1 MITIVIVDDQMLS
14 REGLKTIVDLEEDMQ
29 VVGLASNGE
38 EAIALTKL
46 HRPKLVMMDIQMPIM
61 DGITALKSIKQ
72 EFPETF
78 ILILSTFL
86 EDAYIINGLASGA
99 SGYLLKDMDADQML
113 TAIRDTISGQFIL
126 PAAVAAKL
134 VTKLSQISSIS
145 NEWEKKEQLTQR
157 ELEIAKLIVAGK
169 TNKEIASALYIAEG
183 TVRNYVSNLYSKL
196 EVVDRVQ
203 AIVKLKEI
211 M

>member
-1 MITIVIVDDQMLS
+1 MITVVIADDQMLS
-14 REGLKTIVDLEEDMQ
+14 REGLKTIVDLEDDMK
-29 VVGLASNGE
+29 VVALASNGE
-38 EAIALTKL
+38 EAIAFTAL
-46 HRPKLVMMDIQMPIM
+46 HRPNLVMMDIQMPIM

-72 EFPETF
+72 QYPETF

-86 EDAYIINGLASGA
+86 EDHYIINGLASGA
-99 SGYLLKDMDADQML
+99 SGYLLKDMEADKML
-113 TAIRDTISGQFIL
+113 TAIRDTVSGQFIL

-134 VTKLSQISSIS
+134 VTKLSQSSLIVNS
-145 NEWEKKEQLTQR
+145 WIEKVELTQR
-157 ELEIAKLIVAGK
+157 EWEIAKLIVAGK
-169 TNKEIASALYIAEG
+169 NNKEISSMLYIAEG

-196 EVVDRVQ
+196 EVIDRVQ